1 MIHNQ
6 NHFADS
12 ESRQVQVRL
21 KRTQGDIPGC
31 RKHYLMEAIPGM
43 MPMVE
48 QAIREFIDETKN
60 CVEFAHA
67 QQELQLVDY
76 EQEGLTRLV
85 NQYEGQ
91 PQMQTA
97 LNVAYEIQQNTPD
110 ANERLRQIVDHADSI
125 APSGSESFL
134 SSQAPT

>member
-1 MIHNQ
+1 MIHHP

-21 KRTQGDIPGC
+21 KKTHGDIPGC

-43 MPMVE
+43 MPVVE
-48 QAIREFIDETKN
+48 QVIREFIDETKN

-76 EQEGLTRLV
+76 DQDALTRLV
-85 NQYEGQ
+85 SQYEGQ

-97 LNVAYEIQQNTPD
+97 LNVAYELWQNAPD
-110 ANERLRQIVDHADSI
+110 ANERLRQIVDHADNI